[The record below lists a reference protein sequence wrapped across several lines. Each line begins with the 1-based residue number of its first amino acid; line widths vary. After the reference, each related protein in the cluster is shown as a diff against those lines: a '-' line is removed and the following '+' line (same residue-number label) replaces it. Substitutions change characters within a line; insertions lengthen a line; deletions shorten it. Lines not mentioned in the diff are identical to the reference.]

1 MRNGNTHESV
11 KKKKTDKRK
20 KERKKR
26 LSHLSRRG
34 VGRDPEDGVSLV
46 GERLVV
52 VVEADGLDGAAAWR
66 RSGKERKEGERRT
79 VRVLPPFSSFSG
91 ERKRKKGSFIIP
103 LTRVSLG
110 VGEEGD
116 PLGLE
121 NLLRFGFW
129 WFGVL
134 RKSEK
139 AKSG

>member
-1 MRNGNTHESV
+1 MKGE
-11 KKKKTDKRK
+11 KKTPSY
-20 KERKKR
+20 
-26 LSHLSRRG
+26 LGRG
-34 VGRDPEDGVSLV
+34 RVGGDAEHGVSLV